1 MGDIVATSFSKLSRN
16 RYLGEQIAHGKTI
29 KEITGNMH
37 NVVEGI
43 QTTMAAVELGEEY
56 GVELPITEA
65 IYKILFEDMSPL
77 EGIQELMNRRPTSE

>member
-1 MGDIVATSFSKLSRN
+1 
-16 RYLGEQIAHGKTI
+16 
-29 KEITGNMH
+29 MH

-43 QTTMAAVELGEEY
+43 QTTRAAVELGEEY

-77 EGIQELMNRRPTSE
+77 CLLYTSPSPRD

>member
-1 MGDIVATSFSKLSRN
+1 
-16 RYLGEQIAHGKTI
+16 
-29 KEITGNMH
+29 MH

-43 QTTMAAVELGEEY
+43 QTTRAAVELGEEY

>member
-1 MGDIVATSFSKLSRN
+1 M
-16 RYLGEQIAHGKTI
+16 GEQIAHGKTI

-37 NVVEGI
+37 IVVEGI
-43 QTTMAAVELGEEY
+43 QTTRAAVELGEEY
-56 GVELPITEA
+56 GIELPITEA